1 MNQNWIFFYYLM
13 FHSLFIQGDI
23 VYIGSLNQTDI
34 DMQENFY
41 KNFYQ
46 IDKVTDIRIL
56 TNNMH
61 FVLNETAKIRKDL
74 SLISLGMN
82 NSLIIEECSLL
93 IENTI
98 FEVKGFSLNL
108 KSLNTQNFIFMVS
121 RNGSLILEVKNI
133 KLLCKLFIFFN
144 NFRV

>member
-23 VYIGSLNQTDI
+23 AYIGSLNQTDI

-108 KSLNTQNFIFMVS
+108 KSLNTQNIIFMV
-121 RNGSLILEVKNI
+121 
-133 KLLCKLFIFFN
+133 
-144 NFRV
+144 

>member
-1 MNQNWIFFYYLM
+1 M
-13 FHSLFIQGDI
+13 FHFFLIQGDI